1 MTSLADIDRI
11 EDENVLE
18 SLITQTEDLNIRRQI
33 RKRQKEIREKRQA
46 AYEASKTTAKKENA
60 TEMRL
65 RMAAEEKQRKMKEFE
80 NKAKEKKDSSE
91 DVVLQRQQQADEEK
105 QRKMEQFK
113 EMSKGQS
120 SLYNA
125 GVTDV
130 LKDKEGFKETPANKT
145 PAPKTSSAAPGFL
158 GGGISYV
165 SKPGSGAS
173 GDAGNKVV
181 RNPSGVKEMLLE
193 WCKKQCEG
201 YEHVNITNF
210 SSSWSDGMAFCALIH
225 HFCPNAFDYS
235 KLNPKN
241 RRGNFTLA
249 FKVAEKEADI
259 PALLDVEDM
268 VRMKNPDWKCV
279 FTYVQGFYRRFG
291 MQKA

>member
-1 MTSLADIDRI
+1 MASLADIDTI
-11 EDENVLE
+11 EDESALE
-18 SLITQTEDLNIRRQI
+18 SLINQTEDLNIRRQI
-33 RKRQKEIREKRQA
+33 RKRQKDIREKRLA
-46 AYEASKTTAKKENA
+46 AYEANKASSKKENA

-65 RMAAEEKQRKMKEFE
+65 RMAADEKQRKMKEFE
-80 NKAKEKKDSSE
+80 NKAKEQKGSTE
-91 DVVLQRQQQADEEK
+91 DAVLQRQLQAAEEK
-105 QRKMEQFK
+105 QRKMDQFK

-120 SLYNA
+120 ALYNA
-125 GVTDV
+125 GVNDF
-130 LKDKEGFKETPANKT
+130 LKDKEGVGDANKG
-145 PAPKTSSAAPGFL
+145 AA
-158 GGGISYV
+158 
-165 SKPGSGAS
+165 GSGGAS
-173 GDAGNKVV
+173 KVV

-210 SSSWSDGMAFCALIH
+210 STSWADGMAFCALIH

-268 VRMKNPDWKCV
+268 VRMKTPDWKCV
-279 FTYVQGFYRRFG
+279 FTYVQGYYRRFG

>member
-1 MTSLADIDRI
+1 MSSLADIDKM
-11 EDENVLE
+11 EDENALE
-18 SLITQTEDLNIRRQI
+18 SMINQTEDLNVRRQI

-46 AYEASKTTAKKENA
+46 AYESSKTAAKKETA

-65 RMAAEEKQRKMKEFE
+65 RMAADEKQRKMKEFE
-80 NKAKEKKDSSE
+80 NKAKEQKDPSE
-91 DVVLQRQQQADEEK
+91 DVVLQRQQQAAEEK
-105 QRKMEQFK
+105 QRKMDQFE

-125 GVTDV
+125 GMSDV
-130 LKDKEGFKETPANKT
+130 LK
-145 PAPKTSSAAPGFL
+145 
-158 GGGISYV
+158 
-165 SKPGSGAS
+165 SGTTFGLKAGAGAT
-173 GDAGNKVV
+173 GDAAGNKVV

-210 SSSWSDGMAFCALIH
+210 STSWADGMAFCALIH

-259 PALLDVEDM
+259 PPLLDVEDM
-268 VRMKNPDWKCV
+268 VRMKTPDWKCV
-279 FTYVQGFYRRFG
+279 FTYVQGYYRRFG
-291 MQKA
+291 MQKP

>member
-1 MTSLADIDRI
+1 MASLADIAKI
-11 EDENVLE
+11 EDENALE
-18 SLITQTEDLNIRRQI
+18 SLINQTEDLNVRRQI
-33 RKRQKEIREKRQA
+33 RQRQKEIREKRQA
-46 AYEASKTTAKKENA
+46 AYEASKTSAKRESA
-60 TEMRL
+60 TEMRI
-65 RMAAEEKQRKMKEFE
+65 RMAAEDKQRKMKEFE
-80 NKAKEKKDSSE
+80 NKAKEQKVGTE
-91 DVVLQRQQQADEEK
+91 DVVLQRQQQAEEEK
-105 QRKMEQFK
+105 AKKMDQFK

-125 GVTDV
+125 GVNDV
-130 LKDKEGFKETPANKT
+130 LKSFG
-145 PAPKTSSAAPGFL
+145 PKAGAGAA
-158 GGGISYV
+158 
-165 SKPGSGAS
+165 
-173 GDAGNKVV
+173 GDAAANKVV

-210 SSSWSDGMAFCALIH
+210 STSWSDGMAFCALIH
-225 HFCPNAFDYS
+225 HFCPTTFDYS

-268 VRMKNPDWKCV
+268 VRMKTPDWKCV

-291 MQKA
+291 MQKP

>member
-1 MTSLADIDRI
+1 MASLADIDKI
-11 EDENVLE
+11 EDDSALE
-18 SLITQTEDLNIRRQI
+18 SLINQTEDLNIRRQI

-46 AYEASKTTAKKENA
+46 AYEASKASTKKENA

-65 RMAAEEKQRKMKEFE
+65 RMAAEDKQRKMQEFE
-80 NKAKEKKDSSE
+80 TKAKEKKDSSE
-91 DVVLQRQQQADEEK
+91 DFVLQRQQQASEEK
-105 QRKMEQFK
+105 QKKMEQFK

-125 GVTDV
+125 GVSDV
-130 LKDKEGFKETPANKT
+130 LKSTAFG
-145 PAPKTSSAAPGFL
+145 PKAGAGAA
-158 GGGISYV
+158 
-165 SKPGSGAS
+165 
-173 GDAGNKVV
+173 GDANKVV

-210 SSSWSDGMAFCALIH
+210 SSSWADGMAFCALIH

-259 PALLDVEDM
+259 PPLLDVEDM
-268 VRMKNPDWKCV
+268 VRMKTPDWKCV
-279 FTYVQGFYRRFG
+279 FTYVQGYYRRFG

>member
-1 MTSLADIDRI
+1 MTTLADIDKI
-11 EDENVLE
+11 EDEDALE
-18 SLITQTEDLNIRRQI
+18 SLINQTEDLNIRRQI
-33 RKRQKEIREKRQA
+33 RKRQKEIRERRQA
-46 AYEASKTTAKKENA
+46 AYEASKTSTKKENA

-80 NKAKEKKDSSE
+80 NKAKEQKDSTE
-91 DVVLQRQQQADEEK
+91 DVVLQRQQKAEEEK
-105 QRKMEQFK
+105 QRKMDQFK

-125 GVTDV
+125 GMSDV
-130 LKDKEGFKETPANKT
+130 LKGFNEGNKG
-145 PAPKTSSAAPGFL
+145 A
-158 GGGISYV
+158 
-165 SKPGSGAS
+165 GAS
-173 GDAGNKVV
+173 GDAAGSKVV

-210 SSSWSDGMAFCALIH
+210 STSWADGMAFCALIH
-225 HFCPNAFDYS
+225 HFCPNTFDYS

-268 VRMKNPDWKCV
+268 VRMKTPDWKCV
-279 FTYVQGFYRRFG
+279 FTYVQGYYRRFG
-291 MQKA
+291 MQKP